1 MKITREGV
9 TDIAR
14 AFLTSLLAEDIPKI
28 VHEASKK
35 GEWREAMKTEMK
47 ALEKNE
53 TWEKCILPTGK
64 KPVGCRWV
72 FTIKHK
78 VDDTIE
84 RYKARLVAKGY
95 TQTYDIDYSETFS
108 PVAKIDTI
116 RVLFSIAANKN
127 WPLDQFDVKNAF
139 LHGNLKE
146 EVYMEAPPG
155 FSEDFQ
161 INEVCKLKKALY
173 GLKQS
178 PRAWFGRFTAA
189 MKRYGYKQSNSDHT
203 LFLKRKGDL
212 ITCLIIYVD
221 DMIITGSDIEE
232 ISQLKN
238 NLFRK
243 FEMKD
248 LGGLKYFLGI
258 KVLRSNKGIFISQ
271 RKYIMDLLAETG
283 MVDCKPADTPIQV
296 NHGLKFEEGANLADK
311 ERYQRLVGKLIYLS
325 HTRPDIAYAVGVIS
339 QFMHQPQEDHMEVVM
354 RIDRYLKG
362 TPGSGIMFQKHDT

>member
-9 TDIAR
+9 TDIER
-14 AFLTSLLAEDIPKI
+14 AFLTSLLAEDIPKT
-28 VHEASKK
+28 VHEANKK
-35 GEWREAMKTEMK
+35 GEWREAMKTDME

-53 TWEKCILPTGK
+53 TWEKCVLPTGK

-78 VDDTIE
+78 ADGTIE

-95 TQTYDIDYSETFS
+95 TQTYGIDFSKTFS

-116 RVLFSIAANKN
+116 RELFSIAANKN
-127 WPLDQFDVKNAF
+127 WPLHQFDVKNAF
-139 LHGNLKE
+139 LHGDLKE
-146 EVYMEAPPG
+146 ELYMEALPG

-161 INEVCKLKKALY
+161 RNEVCKLKKALY
-173 GLKQS
+173 GLKLS
-178 PRAWFGRFTAA
+178 PCAWFGRFTVA

-232 ISQLKN
+232 ITQIKN
-238 NLFRK
+238 NLFRE

-258 KVLRSNKGIFISQ
+258 EVLRSNKGIFIFQ
-271 RKYIMDLLAETG
+271 RKYIMDLLAEIG
-283 MVDCKPADTPIQV
+283 MVDCKPTDTPMQV
-296 NHGLKFEEGANLADK
+296 NYGLKFEEGANLADK
-311 ERYQRLVGKLIYLS
+311 ERYQWLVGKLIYLS

-339 QFMHQPQEDHMEVVM
+339 QFMHQPQE
-354 RIDRYLKG
+354 IIWKL
-362 TPGSGIMFQKHDT
+362 P